1 MRIGHAIESL
11 RGLRL
16 LWVWLSPV
24 LRRLFRLLPLVSQPA
39 FGQQVGKAVQKGL
52 EPFWGV
58 AQGFLMGLLGQP
70 TLHLVQASSADL
82 ILSQTRSATT
92 LHRTSNIGPPVCH
105 VRLRLTDIRT
115 VA

>member
-1 MRIGHAIESL
+1 M
-11 RGLRL
+11 

-58 AQGFLMGLLGQP
+58 AMRFLMG
-70 TLHLVQASSADL
+70 
-82 ILSQTRSATT
+82 R
-92 LHRTSNIGPPVCH
+92 IGH
-105 VRLRLTDIRT
+105 DQGLQDWGSRQRED
-115 VA
+115 

>member
-58 AQGFLMGLLGQP
+58 AQGFLMGLLRHDQGLRDWGSRQREDWRH
-70 TLHLVQASSADL
+70 TNQLQNAQRKRRASKL
-82 ILSQTRSATT
+82 I
-92 LHRTSNIGPPVCH
+92 
-105 VRLRLTDIRT
+105 RLRMPRMQDADR
-115 VA
+115 